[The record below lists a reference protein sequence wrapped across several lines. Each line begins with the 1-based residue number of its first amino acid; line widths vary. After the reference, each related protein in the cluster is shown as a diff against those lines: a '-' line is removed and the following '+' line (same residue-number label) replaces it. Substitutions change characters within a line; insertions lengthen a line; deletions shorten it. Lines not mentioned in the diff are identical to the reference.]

1 VAGGVRDA
9 WRTGEPEEAWTV
21 MQASTPLEGLNVLLV
36 EDNFLLAE
44 VTKDLLEERG
54 CNVVGPVGQ
63 LDSGLVLAREAE
75 LDGAILDINLHGEF
89 SFAIADVLRTRNIPF
104 VFVTGYRDL
113 GIVPCALRTAPRLD
127 KPVNDDRL
135 IESVSE
141 LFKARMG

>member
-1 VAGGVRDA
+1 MRAA
-9 WRTGEPEEAWTV
+9 
-21 MQASTPLEGLNVLLV
+21 TPLEGLNVLIV

-44 VTKDLLEERG
+44 VTKDLLEEQG
-54 CNVVGPVGQ
+54 CCVVGPVGQ
-63 LDSGLVLAREAE
+63 LDSGLALAREAE

-113 GIVPCALRTAPRLD
+113 TIVPCALRTAPRLD

-141 LFKARMG
+141 LFKARVG